1 MSKASS
7 QLVKGAMLLGSLASL
22 GAVAFAAAVR
32 PPAVSFAAAV
42 RPPAVSFA
50 VSESG
55 HHLYVSDLRE
65 RAVLRY
71 RLANG
76 VPAREPDL
84 VIGGFREPRGIA
96 VDSNGYLYVADGPA
110 KTVVILKP
118 GSTAPEYV
126 LTLPHPPTGVA
137 VDSSSDV
144 YVAMKYLASFEGQ
157 TVWGAEESIFSPFP
171 SGPALPL
178 TTFDEGPFGIDNGIA
193 VNPID
198 GSYAVAQIATPII
211 YVILSPLK
219 NPASWQIFPPCTG
232 SGPNGA
238 AYDSRGGL
246 YVPDVNAGNVRV
258 FPNPLSQGSPC
269 PPLYT
274 ISSATQPLKKP
285 AAVAVSGGRVFVASA
300 FDSTLHSAAVFVFRA
315 GVPGAQ
321 TPLAVLSGRASRL
334 DAPSGVAVGP

>member
-1 MSKASS
+1 MSKVSS
-7 QLVKGAMLLGSLASL
+7 QLVKGSMLIGSLASL
-22 GAVAFAAAVR
+22 GAVAFAAPVR
-32 PPAVSFAAAV
+32 PPAVSFAIAEGA
-42 RPPAVSFA
+42 R
-50 VSESG
+50 
-55 HHLYVSDLRE
+55 HLYVSDLRA

-76 VPAREPDL
+76 LPAREPDL

-96 VDSNGYLYVADGPA
+96 VDSNGFLYVADGPA
-110 KTVVILKP
+110 KAVVILKP
-118 GSTAPEYV
+118 GSTAPQYV

-137 VDSSSDV
+137 VDPSSDV
-144 YVAMKYLASFEGQ
+144 YVAMKYLAVFEGQ
-157 TVWGAEESIFSPFP
+157 TVWGAEESIFPPFP
-171 SGPALPL
+171 SGPAQPL
-178 TTFDEGPFGIDNGIA
+178 ANFDEGPFGIDNGIA
-193 VNPID
+193 VNPVD

-246 YVPDVNAGNVRV
+246 YVPDVSAGNVRV

-274 ISSATQPLKKP
+274 ISSATQPLKQP
-285 AAVAVSGGRVFVASA
+285 DAVAVSGGHVFVASA
-300 FDSTLHSAAVFVFRA
+300 FDSTLHSAAVFVFKA

-321 TPLAVLSGRASRL
+321 TPLAILSGRQSRL